1 MTRTSRTLT
10 ALALSA
16 VVVSIAPLGA
26 ALKKE
31 EKAKIKMAGPL
42 GMMMKMVMGRQAR
55 EGIVSSV
62 ALKGDRKLTRSGDT
76 GRLIDMAEEKVYDI
90 DFKHKTYSVL
100 TFEQVRQQM
109 LDAQRKMKEQQAKME
124 AERAKHP
131 DEKMPEYDF
140 EVNNKTT
147 GEAKEINGFQTK
159 QMITTITMKPKGQT
173 VEQGGAMMMTVDQWL
188 TPKVPGA
195 KEEID
200 FELRFMKKV
209 GMTDMV
215 QEMAA
220 ATAMYPGITDMAKR
234 AKVEGEKLDGTPIYS
249 VTTFDTIMSPE
260 QQKQQDQQQAQ
271 SDSGGGGGIS
281 GGLSGMLARKM
292 MKKKKDDAPAEGSAT
307 ADTAPKGHTSL
318 MTMTTEVLSL
328 STDATDAD
336 VALPEGFKAKD

>member
-1 MTRTSRTLT
+1 MTRTVRTFT

-42 GMMMKMVMGRQAR
+42 GTMMRMMMGRQAR

-76 GRLIDMAEEKVYDI
+76 GRLIDMAQEKVYDI

-100 TFEQVRQQM
+100 TFEQVHQQM
-109 LDAQRKMKEQQAKME
+109 LESQRKMKEQQAKMD

-140 EVNNKTT
+140 EVNNKAT

-159 QMITTITMKPKGQT
+159 QMITTITMKPKGKT
-173 VEQGGAMMMTVDQWL
+173 VEEGGAMMMTVDQWL

-195 KEEID
+195 QEEVD

-220 ATAMYPGITDMAKR
+220 ATAMYPGILDMAKR
-234 AKVEGEKLDGTPIYS
+234 AKVEGDKLDGTPIYS

-260 QQKQQDQQQAQ
+260 QQKQQEQQQAQ
-271 SDSGGGGGIS
+271 SDSSGG

-292 MKKKKDDAPAEGSAT
+292 MKKKKDDAPAEGSGT
-307 ADTAPKGHTSL
+307 ADPASKSHASL
-318 MTMTTEVLSL
+318 LTMTTEVLSL

-336 VALPEGFKAKD
+336 VALPEGFTAKD